1 MKHTVAVTV
10 HFFDDAAAALLEKN
24 DCRVVNLKLSP
35 GLRDGDLSE
44 PRLKETL
51 HNADAWIVGTAA
63 VTRSL
68 LEECPSLR
76 VIARR
81 GVGYDRVDINAAK
94 ELGRTVTITPG
105 ANDAAVA
112 DHTVALM
119 LAVARRLCEFSSQM
133 RSGDWTARLGTG
145 LHQRTVGLIGLGRI
159 GRGVAKRLEG
169 FEVQILAHDEY
180 PDYEY
185 GNAHKIT
192 YVDLPRL
199 LAESDYV
206 SVHVPF
212 TPAARNIID
221 AAALKSMKSGSILI
235 NTARGGLVD
244 ERALLNALR
253 NQEIGGAG
261 LDVFMAES
269 DETHREIARQLL
281 SLPNVIGTPHVAGF
295 TQEAV
300 ERANMIAAE
309 AVVAVLED
317 RSPPANCVVV
327 DGRPRRMA
335 HTS

>member
-1 MKHTVAVTV
+1 
-10 HFFDDAAAALLEKN
+10 
-24 DCRVVNLKLSP
+24 
-35 GLRDGDLSE
+35 
-44 PRLKETL
+44 
-51 HNADAWIVGTAA
+51 
-63 VTRSL
+63 
-68 LEECPSLR
+68 
-76 VIARR
+76 
-81 GVGYDRVDINAAK
+81 
-94 ELGRTVTITPG
+94 
-105 ANDAAVA
+105 
-112 DHTVALM
+112 
-119 LAVARRLCEFSSQM
+119 
-133 RSGDWTARLGTG
+133 
-145 LHQRTVGLIGLGRI
+145 
-159 GRGVAKRLEG
+159 
-169 FEVQILAHDEY
+169 
-180 PDYEY
+180 
-185 GNAHKIT
+185 
-192 YVDLPRL
+192 
-199 LAESDYV
+199 
-206 SVHVPF
+206 
-212 TPAARNIID
+212 
-221 AAALKSMKSGSILI
+221 MKSGSILI